1 MTDSLSGHT
10 TAANTLGADGLRD
23 GDALSSASLTNMLQ
37 GIHGNGILRL
47 QDGAYGSTR
56 NAANS
61 QPGAMVKHS
70 DAWKLTVTGGYAVL
84 DGVLYEFAGGPGG
97 TATLILGDSGDG
109 TGGVNLTATTEEALY
124 VIYVAS
130 DSGEANVH
138 YEGGSPVRT
147 TDGLYP
153 VAGHQ
158 YLRDYNTGASQTN
171 MKTTVLAVV
180 RVKGGGGGNHSANI
194 QEINDKRVFLAPS
207 VQYMVPLS
215 TDTIGSNKVTTGGA
229 HGVNTI
235 THLNALQ
242 SEAGDLAVGDSVTA
256 LWPSHPRF
264 GSHSQTAAGS
274 SDAGYGQGPSR
285 GADIAG
291 NHVKN
296 ELYFAGRNNEGTGHF
311 STRIAGRGVDANTT
325 VLTGSITI
333 ILTADGDSFLILK
346 VEDGD
351 TVTLNPERD
360 GSSKYKFPEGHI
372 IEVCNDSAGTGIIKF
387 DNYSDSADLDATLSP
402 THRATFVYEGSK
414 WVRCDYQSA
423 ISGAISAITAGTGLT
438 GSSLTSG
445 TAVLNVI
452 GGDGITAGADEIEVT
467 VDGATIELSATNGAG
482 AVRIKAGGIDTAH
495 IANDQITAALMADD
509 AINTDQIVNDAVT
522 EDKLANSLLAEIDA
536 NTAKATNVV
545 TNLSITGSA
554 AARTIV
560 SSDGTDAV
568 IPIATTSVSGLLS
581 PGLFDEID
589 ANTAKA
595 TNVDTDLTA
604 TANGSSLTINSSDG
618 DNVALPAATTDAWG
632 VMTDEMFD
640 AIAANTAKATNVV
653 TNLSISG
660 STGARTIESSDGTN
674 ATIPVAT
681 TSVSGVMSNAIFD
694 AVTANTAKNTALTNA
709 QVRTAVEAAT
719 DSNVFTDADHTKLN
733 GVTASAVSAA
743 EAIVAVEGESTLLLA
758 GQVNLRADIEVCTS
772 DPAPT
777 IAQSGR
783 IFQFTK
789 GSAGVFTLPA
799 SPTVGVQYV
808 LVNGSAN
815 DIVITR
821 PASGYKI
828 NGATSNVTNTTQW
841 AATSIVCVVAG
852 SSGEWLVFGGI

>member
-56 NAANS
+56 NATNS

-158 YLRDYNTGASQTN
+158 YLNDYNTGASQTN

-215 TDTIGSNKVTTGGA
+215 TDTISSNKVATGGA

-264 GSHSQTAAGS
+264 GIHNQLAAGS
-274 SDAGYGQGPSR
+274 GDAGYGQGPSR

-311 STRIAGRGVDANTT
+311 STRVAGRGVDANTT
-325 VLTGSITI
+325 VIIGSITI
-333 ILTADGDSFLILK
+333 ILTADGDSFLIIK
-346 VEDGD
+346 VADGQ

-360 GSSKYKFPEGHI
+360 GSAKYKFPEGHI
-372 IEVCNDSAGTGIIKF
+372 IEVCNESAGTGIIKF

-402 THRATFVYEGSK
+402 THRATFIYEGSK

-423 ISGAISAITAGTGLT
+423 ISGVVTGVTIQTDSGSGSKATDTSGSADFILVGATGVGITNSGVTITAV
-438 GSSLTSG
+438 
-445 TAVLNVI
+445 AVP
-452 GGDGITAGADEIEVT
+452 
-467 VDGATIELSATNGAG
+467 
-482 AVRIKAGGIDTAH
+482 
-495 IANDQITAALMADD
+495 
-509 AINTDQIVNDAVT
+509 
-522 EDKLANSLLAEIDA
+522 AEIDHDA
-536 NTAKATNVV
+536 LSNFIAAEHVDWAGASAGTIHATNYTD
-545 TNLSITGSA
+545 TNTQLS
-554 AARTIV
+554 
-560 SSDGTDAV
+560 
-568 IPIATTSVSGLLS
+568 
-581 PGLFDEID
+581 
-589 ANTAKA
+589 
-595 TNVDTDLTA
+595 
-604 TANGSSLTINSSDG
+604 
-618 DNVALPAATTDAWG
+618 
-632 VMTDEMFD
+632 
-640 AIAANTAKATNVV
+640 
-653 TNLSISG
+653 
-660 STGARTIESSDGTN
+660 
-674 ATIPVAT
+674 
-681 TSVSGVMSNAIFD
+681 
-694 AVTANTAKNTALTNA
+694 NA

-733 GVTASAVSAA
+733 GITASATAYNDAA
-743 EAIVAVEGESTLLLA
+743 AIAAVEAESDLALA
-758 GQVNLRADIEVCTS
+758 GSLTVDTDVLVVDISNNRVGIGE
-772 DPAPT
+772 
-777 IAQSGR
+777 
-783 IFQFTK
+783 
-789 GSAGVFTLPA
+789 A
-799 SPTVGVQYV
+799 SPDADLHVTSSATGNIFI
-808 LVNGSAN
+808 LECTDAGTNSGPDISMIRNSGSPAAN
-815 DIVITR
+815 DFLGRLVFKGKDSVGNIDEYATIKTQMLN
-821 PASGYKI
+821 PASGSESIAYYFQGLVAGTNRSFLNLEGTGGKNGSGAEVCVNEHGIDMDFRVEANGQTEALFVQGSDGKVGI
-828 NGATSNVTNTTQW
+828 NTNAPAQALHVSGTVRQT
-841 AATSIVCVVAG
+841 AATNAVLVADGNGDIVAATNLTDGSFVAVG
-852 SSGEWLVFGGI
+852 SGGAEPYNFGAGAGDWAVPPPPDLDTAIQRLATQLALLGGPIP

>member
-109 TGGVNLTATTEEALY
+109 TGGVTLTATTEEALY

-452 GGDGITAGADEIEVT
+452 GGTGITANADDI
-467 VDGATIELSATNGAG
+467 AITNGG
-482 AVRIKAGGIDTAH
+482 VD
-495 IANDQITAALMADD
+495 
-509 AINTDQIVNDAVT
+509 TDQLADDAVT

-554 AARTIV
+554 AARTIE
-560 SSDGTDAV
+560 SSDGTNAV

-604 TANGSSLTINSSDG
+604 TANGTSLTINSSDG

>member
-452 GGDGITAGADEIEVT
+452 GGTGITANADDI
-467 VDGATIELSATNGAG
+467 AITNGG
-482 AVRIKAGGIDTAH
+482 VD
-495 IANDQITAALMADD
+495 
-509 AINTDQIVNDAVT
+509 TDQLADDAVT

-604 TANGSSLTINSSDG
+604 TANGTSLTINSSDG